1 MPRTGC
7 ILKLRFVIGGLL
19 LAAAAYFAFFGGE
32 YSLFDLRRVRRE
44 QVVEQ
49 QRLDSIRAEVTRLE
63 ARRDSLMNDSATIER
78 IARERYGM
86 IRAGERLYRFAGPQD
101 SAKADSARRANGS
114 VKDSIP
120 R

>member
-1 MPRTGC
+1 M
-7 ILKLRFVIGGLL
+7 F
-19 LAAAAYFAFFGGE
+19 E
-32 YSLFDLRRVRRE
+32 LRRVRQE

-49 QRLDSIRAEVTRLE
+49 TRLDSIRGEVSRLE

-86 IRAGERLYRFAGPQD
+86 IRAGERLYRFADAPD
-101 SAKADSARRANGS
+101 SAAADSARRADAAAAAAGRGRLPGRAPGAPPGG
-114 VKDSIP
+114 DSLLAP